1 MNNELKE
8 PKSNEL
14 TVKDNGIFTF
24 RPNPTCKTL
33 QNDVAN
39 VHSIIHK
46 TKNDIT
52 TSINGIK
59 VSMDAGFSDLTE
71 LLTNGDTGVIPHL
84 QRLETASSS
93 YEDRLAAMEEKLA
106 LVEASDTVVL
116 QSAPAQEAALND
128 MKQCV
133 DTTAVIIQQFEKK
146 FESTHSRILHNTQ
159 LINENKYKISGIPL
173 VEGENPFTA
182 TKNIEVNDGDI
193 IVASRLPGTLTIRID
208 GNKVQLPPQMFAK
221 VTPHLQ

>member
-1 MNNELKE
+1 MNNESRE
-8 PKSNEL
+8 SKSNES
-14 TVKDNGIFTF
+14 TVKDNEVFTF

-39 VHSIIHK
+39 VHNIIRN

-52 TSINGIK
+52 MSINGIK
-59 VSMDAGFSDLTE
+59 VSMDSGFSDLTE
-71 LLTNGDTGVIPHL
+71 LLTNVDTGVIPCL
-84 QRLETASSS
+84 QHLETASHT

-116 QSAPAQEAALND
+116 QSSPAHEAAINE
-128 MKQCV
+128 MKQRV

-173 VEGENPFTA
+173 VEGENPFMA
-182 TKNIEVNDGDI
+182 TKNFLTQIMNIAVNDGDI
-193 IVASRLPGTLTIRID
+193 IAASRLPGTLTVHID
-208 GNKVQLPPQMFAK
+208 GNKVLLPLQMFI
-221 VTPHLQ
+221 